1 MQPKFICC
9 LRLQKAIAREI
20 VTMIVINFKTYPES
34 TGEKALRLAEICEDI
49 SKEHGVQMIVAPQVA
64 DIHRISEAVK
74 IPIYAQHVDGVEQG
88 GFTGHVTAASL
99 KAAGASGSL
108 INHSERR
115 LDLAKIDAS
124 ISACR
129 TFGLKTIAC
138 TNNVATTRAAAS
150 LAPDFVAVEPPELIG
165 SGIPVSKA
173 NPDVVSQSVKAVK
186 NINSFVGVLCGAG
199 ITHGEDLRAALEL
212 GSEGVL
218 LASGIIKAKDQRQ
231 ALEELVTG
239 TKR

>member
-1 MQPKFICC
+1 MT
-9 LRLQKAIAREI
+9 LI
-20 VTMIVINFKTYPES
+20 VLNFKTYRES
-34 TGEKALRLAEICEDI
+34 TGEEALRLAKICEDI
-49 SKEHGVQMIVAPQVA
+49 SKEHSVRMVVVPQVA
-64 DIHRISEAVK
+64 DIYAISREVK
-74 IPIYAQHVDGVEQG
+74 IPVYAQHVDGVGYG

-115 LDLAKIDAS
+115 LKLAQIEAS

-129 TFGLKTIAC
+129 TSGLKTIVC
-138 TNNVATTRAAAS
+138 TNNVATTRAAAA
-150 LAPDFVAVEPPELIG
+150 LQPDFVAVEPPELIG

-173 NPDVVSQSVKAVK
+173 DPDVVRKSVAAVK
-186 NINSFVGVLCGAG
+186 DIAPNVGVLCGAG

-218 LASGIIKAKDQRQ
+218 LASGIIKAKNQRK
-231 ALEELVTG
+231 ALEDLVSG
-239 TKR
+239 A